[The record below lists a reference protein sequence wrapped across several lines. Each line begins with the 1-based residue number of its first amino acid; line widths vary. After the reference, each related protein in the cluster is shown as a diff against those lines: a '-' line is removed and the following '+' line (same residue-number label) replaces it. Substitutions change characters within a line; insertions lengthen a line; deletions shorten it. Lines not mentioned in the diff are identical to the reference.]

1 MATMT
6 TGQFLL
12 FTEPGLANIWFEAQ
26 TPIEEEFS
34 RYLNIARFE
43 KLVKTDAKM
52 AGIGSLQ
59 QIAEGG
65 EVTFDE
71 MIAPITKDY
80 NAIEE
85 GLGYKITRKLQRKE
99 LYGQVAKFERSLRR
113 ASQDAIEIYAH
124 DILNRATNTTF
135 TDGSASTGFDGL
147 ALASTAHTRL
157 DGGAT
162 QSNSLAAALSL
173 ANLQTARLRFKQ
185 YKDDRGRP
193 VRLEMSSLLLVSDL
207 WPDAVE
213 LLESTMRPDTANNA
227 INVVNRF
234 GLNILE
240 SQYVTGTTFWSIFG
254 TQHDL
259 NFVWDFNPEVS
270 SDEEFLTG
278 NILRKVIQG
287 YGRGHGEYLGFLL
300 GNS

>member
-1 MATMT
+1 MPMT

-34 RYLNIARFE
+34 RYLNIDRFK

-99 LYGQVAKFERSLRR
+99 LYGQVAKFERALRR
-113 ASQDAIEIYAH
+113 SSQDAIEIYAH

-135 TDGSASTGFDGL
+135 TDGTSSTGFDGL

-157 DGGAT
+157 DAGAT

-185 YKDDRGRP
+185 FRDDRGRP
-193 VRLEMSSLLLVSDL
+193 VRMEMSSLLLVSDL

-254 TQHDL
+254 TAHDV
-259 NFVWDFNPEVS
+259 NFVWDFNPIVT

-287 YGRGHGEYLGFLL
+287 YGRGHGEWRGFLL